1 MLGCREYDL
10 EYAIDMERITAT
22 FDARTAAAIRR
33 AAGERG
39 VSAFLQEAARERL
52 ARLEL
57 LQILD
62 DLDARYGAPDADVA
76 REVDREAEA
85 IFGKQPSR
93 GRSPA
98 RPPARRQ
105 KKRG

>member
-1 MLGCREYDL
+1 MKYE
-10 EYAIDMERITAT
+10 IDMERITAT

-33 AAGERG
+33 AAGTRG

-57 LQILD
+57 LEMLD
-62 DLDARYGAPDADVA
+62 DLDARYGAPDPGVV

-85 IFGKQPSR
+85 IFGKQP
-93 GRSPA
+93 
-98 RPPARRQ
+98 ARRTTPAHR
-105 KKRG
+105 KRKRS